1 MPFVKYGAV
10 LVRNEWF
17 RCCFWRNERELGP
30 IVVAYCNDYT
40 AAEWII
46 IERELGPITM
56 WDECYAPRRQRHGRR
71 RRRRRGCQ

>member
-1 MPFVKYGAV
+1 MPFVKYGVV

-17 RCCFWRNERELGP
+17 RCCFWRGERELGP

-40 AAEWII
+40 EAEWII
-46 IERELGPITM
+46 IERELGPM